1 MEMQGPSQLCT
12 WPCPGKQ
19 DETSGLGTHT
29 DLGPLPCPR
38 GGVQRGQRRGV
49 SLPWGW
55 GALPAPPPVCHQSH
69 FRSCDLISQ
78 EFTAQIPQ
86 EENVSKVRRGKC
98 PLRLCL
104 TDASCRRPP
113 FPRAPVPPQPLSLH
127 GSPWSCCLWTLEGL
141 ESQNDLQGAPGL
153 AFPVTGRKT
162 EPQQDEGME
171 LGPLTNTQADH
182 CLPHLFLFPASVQR
196 PQAPPDA
203 AVKRRRMGP
212 GLGHRVL
219 F

>member
-1 MEMQGPSQLCT
+1 MGM
-12 WPCPGKQ
+12 
-19 DETSGLGTHT
+19 
-29 DLGPLPCPR
+29 
-38 GGVQRGQRRGV
+38 GGSASTPTCLSSE
-49 SLPWGW
+49 SLPVLWPH
-55 GALPAPPPVCHQSH
+55 LPG
-69 FRSCDLISQ
+69 
-78 EFTAQIPQ
+78 
-86 EENVSKVRRGKC
+86 VRCPNSTGRECFKGQKRQM

-113 FPRAPVPPQPLSLH
+113 FPRVPVPPQPLSLH

-219 F
+219 L